1 MRGDQKYSNILYGSL
16 LGLLVL
22 QYGISKNS
30 KWLVYIIASI
40 FVITIV
46 GTAFRRCVIWVG
58 ESSPRPLFKNKD
70 VSVLPERNTNGMPS
84 LHTAAQVR

>member
-46 GTAFRRCVIWVG
+46 GTAFRMGVTWIG
-58 ESSPRPLFKNKD
+58 GASPRPIFKNKD
-70 VSVLPERNTNGMPS
+70 GSDLPKRITNARPS